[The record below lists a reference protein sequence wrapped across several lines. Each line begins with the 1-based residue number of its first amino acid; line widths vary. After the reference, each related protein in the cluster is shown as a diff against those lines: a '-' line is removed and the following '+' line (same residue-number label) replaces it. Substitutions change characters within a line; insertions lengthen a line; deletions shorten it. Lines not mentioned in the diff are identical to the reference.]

1 MWPRIEG
8 HSAPPLPP
16 AAIDRIVKQIF
27 RRPSPVLFGG
37 QQNGPLSAHDR
48 YSESN
53 STNQRGYL
61 VAGGVSILSAYL
73 IKMSPMARII
83 SPRICMAAFLLRP
96 APAPILPP
104 PIIFSIIPPPTIHTA
119 R

>member
-73 IKMSPMARII
+73 RSEE
-83 SPRICMAAFLLRP
+83 
-96 APAPILPP
+96 
-104 PIIFSIIPPPTIHTA
+104 HTSELQSLMRNSYA
-119 R
+119 VFCLKKKKQIDNNNNHTTHVH